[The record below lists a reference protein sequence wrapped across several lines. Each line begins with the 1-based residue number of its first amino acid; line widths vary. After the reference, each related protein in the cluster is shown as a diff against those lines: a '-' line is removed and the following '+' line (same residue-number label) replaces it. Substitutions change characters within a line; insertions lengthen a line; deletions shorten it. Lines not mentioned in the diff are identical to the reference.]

1 MERNNN
7 NFWSCCQTFAS
18 GQRKLLSH
26 AYWIL
31 RYLTRVTEVTPLF
44 SAPCTAI
51 NAKLLFSL
59 SWSNRFELS
68 RTVTKSVHKTD
79 ARFRREGVRQKY
91 KLNWISPG
99 STVARSWGDFSA
111 ISSTKFRN
119 LAKKYAIDFWLKI
132 GFKTFLHI
140 FFKLNHIRCL
150 KYCHWFVFVKNCS
163 TVFTC
168 QIVQYMCKTK

>member
-1 MERNNN
+1 MGEGGGVRWNCFGLDFANFLGGGEEGWKVLHYQEFCTGVDEGTFHFYLRVLFILAEQFNPTMERNNN

-26 AYWIL
+26 AYCVL
-31 RYLTRVTEVTPLF
+31 RYLTCVTEVTPLF

-68 RTVTKSVHKTD
+68 RTVTKSVHKTV

-91 KLNWISPG
+91 KLN
-99 STVARSWGDFSA
+99 
-111 ISSTKFRN
+111 
-119 LAKKYAIDFWLKI
+119 
-132 GFKTFLHI
+132 
-140 FFKLNHIRCL
+140 
-150 KYCHWFVFVKNCS
+150 
-163 TVFTC
+163 
-168 QIVQYMCKTK
+168 